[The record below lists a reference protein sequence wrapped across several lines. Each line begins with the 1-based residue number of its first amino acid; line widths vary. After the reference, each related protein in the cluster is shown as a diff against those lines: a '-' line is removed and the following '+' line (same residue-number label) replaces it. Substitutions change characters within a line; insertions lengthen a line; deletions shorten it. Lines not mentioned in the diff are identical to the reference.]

1 MRGFAKAVG
10 GWESRLEAWERE
22 YLVFLLAF
30 VAVLL

>member
-22 YLVFLLAF
+22 YLAGLQIGRAHV
-30 VAVLL
+30 